1 MDLGKGFSDTLA
13 FMPAVDLARMIRE
26 KEISSVELTRYFID
40 RIERYDET
48 INAVVVR
55 DFDRALSA
63 AARAD
68 EALMRGDLFGPLHGL
83 PMTVKEAYNVA
94 GLPTTWGDPRFR
106 DNTAVSDSAVVASYK
121 ASGAHILGKT
131 NVPILF
137 RDAQSYNDIYGTTN
151 NPWNLER
158 TPGGSSGGSAAALAA
173 GLTGLE
179 SGTDIAGS
187 IRGPAHCCGVYGHKP
202 TRGIVSRE
210 GFGALPPVVPD
221 TVPAGLADRDLDVAG
236 PLARS
241 AEDLGLA
248 LDIIAGPDRLNAAG
262 WRLELPAPRAQSL
275 RNLRVAVWATDEMS
289 RPDTAVTNRVQMI
302 ADLLAKSGAQVS
314 DTARPKFSARDSHYT
329 YLNLLGS
336 NSLADVSDEEF
347 AQLKSFAQSFDADD
361 MSFFSVI
368 MRAASLDHR
377 SWDRHN
383 KIRTEIRLHWKRFF
397 EDWDILICPTM
408 VTTASPH
415 DHSPQPARTILVD
428 GTEAPYWDQIFWTAL
443 ASVAYLPST
452 VFPTGPAPDGLPIGL
467 QAIGAEFADRTTIE
481 FAQLMAR
488 EIGGFRPPP
497 SIGNESST

>member
-1 MDLGKGFSDTLA
+1 MNLGKGFPDRLA
-13 FMPAVDLARMIRE
+13 FMAAGDLARLIRA

-63 AARAD
+63 AACAD
-68 EALMRGDLFGPLHGL
+68 EALMRGELFGRLHGL

-94 GLPTTWGDPRFR
+94 GLPTTWGDLRFR
-106 DNTAVSDSAVVASYK
+106 DNIADSDSAVVASYK

-202 TRGIVSRE
+202 TQGIVPRE
-210 GFGALPPVVPD
+210 GFGALPPVVSD
-221 TVPAGLADRDLDVAG
+221 TVPAGVADRDLDVTG

-241 AEDLGLA
+241 AEDLALA
-248 LDIIAGPDRLNAAG
+248 LDIIAGPDVLNADG

-275 RNLRVAVWATDEMS
+275 GDLRVAVWPTDEMS
-289 RPDTAVTNRVQMI
+289 RADTAVTDRVQMI
-302 ADLLAKSGAQVS
+302 ADLLAKAGAQVS
-314 DTARPKFSARDSHYT
+314 DTARPDFSARDSHYT

-347 AQLKSFAQSFDADD
+347 EQLERFALSFDADD
-361 MSFFSVI
+361 MSFFPVI

-377 SWDRHN
+377 SWDGHN
-383 KIRTEIRLHWKRFF
+383 KFRTEIRLHWRRFF
-397 EDWDILICPTM
+397 EEWDILICPTM

-415 DHSPQPARTILVD
+415 DHSPQPARTIVVD
-428 GTEAPYWDQIFWTAL
+428 GMEVPFWDQIFWTAL

-452 VFPTGPAPDGLPIGL
+452 VFPTGPAADGLPIGL

-481 FAQLMAR
+481 FAKLVAR
-488 EIGGFRPPP
+488 EIGGFQPPP
-497 SIGNESST
+497 SFAN